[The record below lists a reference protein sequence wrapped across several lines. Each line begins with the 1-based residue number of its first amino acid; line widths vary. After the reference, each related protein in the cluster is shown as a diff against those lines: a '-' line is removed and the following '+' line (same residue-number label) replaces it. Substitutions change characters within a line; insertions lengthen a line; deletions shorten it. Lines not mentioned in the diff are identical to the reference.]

1 MTGTEV
7 MQEEA
12 GNERRRQCGVVRDGS
27 LAGTAEEKTAVTF
40 DGRSDPLLG
49 NELPKT
55 ERTGTDSATAP
66 DVVHEIVAEVMRR
79 DVKDACGKLLTRNAG
94 TDGEQLASPIGSI
107 GVDGH
112 TVVSLRVERTTVCH
126 RQDMN
131 LFTLRT
137 SHVDRV
143 ADTGRRVE
151 VEGKVLE
158 TQPTPG
164 SIDGCE
170 EHDVVSRRMHL
181 VRPEGVGIFQIIL
194 HLAPGET
201 HGVEHVLIAVEIEHV
216 AHVDVSGTDDS
227 IIRQRSAEGDVC
239 PGDVKLE
246 TMDEID
252 ESRRAEIGRLCAQRL
267 GHRAYA
273 LGNVVLHRVIS
284 RTETLHE
291 IVTDTVIPRTHEPG
305 RHPLAH
311 DTVSQLGE
319 AYVDVA
325 HHDAVVGRIDNPHGL
340 PFDIGHRAAEAAMVM
355 PDEDDVETGNI
366 VRDVHRRI
374 LIVEIHLAHGFLT
387 GMEHTDENV
396 GPLLFAYEG
405 YPSRSAFLHILE
417 TQATP
422 KRLRKPHG
430 NGGRNHAENGNAH
443 AGTLKHDIGLEIR
456 LSGACVDDIGPEDR
470 KIALAYP
477 AVVDLV
483 PALDVMIAEVAHI
496 ATEIVEHGGRNMFRL
511 CVDKVII
518 IGRGLSLKDVSIV
531 DINKPFAP
539 LRPHLLQQRA
549 DTGQATLGRLVGDEI
564 VGEKVSVDVARLD
577 ELQMYFLCLQG
588 RNVF

>member
-164 SIDGCE
+164 SIDG
-170 EHDVVSRRMHL
+170 V
-181 VRPEGVGIFQIIL
+181 
-194 HLAPGET
+194 
-201 HGVEHVLIAVEIEHV
+201 
-216 AHVDVSGTDDS
+216 
-227 IIRQRSAEGDVC
+227 
-239 PGDVKLE
+239 
-246 TMDEID
+246 
-252 ESRRAEIGRLCAQRL
+252 
-267 GHRAYA
+267 
-273 LGNVVLHRVIS
+273 
-284 RTETLHE
+284 
-291 IVTDTVIPRTHEPG
+291 
-305 RHPLAH
+305 
-311 DTVSQLGE
+311 
-319 AYVDVA
+319 
-325 HHDAVVGRIDNPHGL
+325 
-340 PFDIGHRAAEAAMVM
+340 
-355 PDEDDVETGNI
+355 
-366 VRDVHRRI
+366 
-374 LIVEIHLAHGFLT
+374 
-387 GMEHTDENV
+387 
-396 GPLLFAYEG
+396 
-405 YPSRSAFLHILE
+405 
-417 TQATP
+417 
-422 KRLRKPHG
+422 
-430 NGGRNHAENGNAH
+430 
-443 AGTLKHDIGLEIR
+443 
-456 LSGACVDDIGPEDR
+456 
-470 KIALAYP
+470 
-477 AVVDLV
+477 
-483 PALDVMIAEVAHI
+483 
-496 ATEIVEHGGRNMFRL
+496 
-511 CVDKVII
+511 
-518 IGRGLSLKDVSIV
+518 
-531 DINKPFAP
+531 
-539 LRPHLLQQRA
+539 
-549 DTGQATLGRLVGDEI
+549 
-564 VGEKVSVDVARLD
+564 
-577 ELQMYFLCLQG
+577 
-588 RNVF
+588 